1 MTWGPWKF
9 TDETRR
15 VAVREHSSG
24 AQESHLV
31 EVEIVAEALAKGE
44 VAEPDPKPVEPEKTL
59 DEKLASIGLT
69 LAELKDAI
77 AKTEK

>member
-9 TDETRR
+9 TDDTRL
-15 VAVREHSSG
+15 VATRFHTSG

-31 EVEIVAEALAKGE
+31 TVEHVAEALAKGE
-44 VAEPDPKPVEPEKTL
+44 VAEPDPKPVEKEKTL